1 MTPRQLRRMPLPAG
15 GLADARIRIL
25 AIVAI
30 TMLACIPV
38 FLFLGQ
44 KSVWLDEGS
53 TFAYATSPWPTFW
66 HLLTG
71 SQANMALYYLI
82 LRPWLHLG
90 SSEVLLRFPS
100 AVFAVAAVPA
110 MYALGAELFNA
121 RVGLVAAAL
130 LPVNAFFIHYAQE
143 ARGYSLALLLII
155 LSSYFFARSIKRP
168 SRWSWA
174 LYAVTAILSVYAHF
188 FALLVIGAQWMTLGL
203 LNRRA
208 VEWKRLVATGLLI
221 ALALVPVL
229 LFVLFRD
236 TFQLDWVPRPN
247 VGDLFTLF
255 NALAG
260 NGSHLLLWV
269 YLAASGLMAVTGI
282 AVFRRSPRSLGA
294 WSFVFL
300 LAWLLAPIVVAY
312 AFSLW
317 VKPIFTLRYLIVS
330 LPAFVLATAFGVTR
344 LPTRWVVVAAV
355 AVLLVL
361 SSQGLQRWYTK
372 YRTEDWRHATEFVV
386 SHARQGDGVGFFA
399 YFVDSPFNYYLQ
411 RLHAVDGP
419 PTEVKIELPPYA
431 AIGRGPGPN
440 LKLLKALPAHYGRFW
455 LVLSHEGNPALNRT
469 DQVGEIQ
476 KTLRSEYRQALVR
489 KFKGITVVLY
499 QRAV

>member
-1 MTPRQLRRMPLPAG
+1 MTPRQLWKRPLPARS
-15 GLADARIRIL
+15 LASARVRVF
-25 AIVAI
+25 AIVGV

-53 TFAYATSPWPTFW
+53 TFAYATSPWSTFW
-66 HLLTG
+66 HLVTG
-71 SQANMALYYLI
+71 SQANMALYYLL

-90 SSEVLLRFPS
+90 SSEFLLRFPS

-110 MYALGAELFNA
+110 IYALGAELFNA
-121 RVGLVAAAL
+121 RVGLVAALL

-155 LSSYFFARSIKRP
+155 LSSYFFVRSIKRP
-168 SRWSWA
+168 SRWSWT
-174 LYAVTAILSVYAHF
+174 LYVVTAILSVYAHF
-188 FALLVIGAQWMTLGL
+188 FALLVIGAQWMALIL

-208 VEWKRLVATGLLI
+208 IQWRRLAAAGLAI
-221 ALALVPVL
+221 ALALIPVF

-247 VGDLFTLF
+247 AGELFSLF

-260 NGSHLLLWV
+260 NGSHMLLWA
-269 YLAASGLMAVTGI
+269 YFAASGVMAVTGI
-282 AVFRRSPRSLGA
+282 AVFRRSPRSIGA

-300 LAWLLAPIVVAY
+300 LAWLLGPILVAY

-317 VKPIFTLRYLIVS
+317 VKPVFTLRYLIVS
-330 LPAFVLATAFGVTR
+330 LPAFVLVVALGVTR
-344 LPTRWVVVAAV
+344 LPTRWAGAAAVVV
-355 AVLLVL
+355 LIVL

-411 RLHAVDGP
+411 RLDAVDGP
-419 PTEVKIELPPYA
+419 PTEVQIELPPYA

-440 LKLLKALPAHYGRFW
+440 LKLLKALPSHYGRFW
-455 LVLSHEGNPALNRT
+455 LVLSHESNPQLSRT
-469 DQVGEIQ
+469 NQIGEIQ
-476 KTLRSEYRQALVR
+476 KTLRSEYRQTLMR